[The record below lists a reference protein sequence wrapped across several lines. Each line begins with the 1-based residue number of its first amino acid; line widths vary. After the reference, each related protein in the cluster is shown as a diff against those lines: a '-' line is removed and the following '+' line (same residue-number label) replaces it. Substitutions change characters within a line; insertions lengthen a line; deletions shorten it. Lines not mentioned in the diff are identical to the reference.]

1 MAKLKK
7 AREGTMR
14 LGPASSLVFPSF
26 TTIEPFAI
34 TLRFTNFAH
43 GTGYTLVNKIS
54 KDKLSSTRRSHGFF
68 EVLLSFGSH

>member
-7 AREGTMR
+7 ARHDAIR
-14 LGPASSLVFPSF
+14 PSFFPSLSSF
-26 TTIEPFAI
+26 TTIAPFAI

-68 EVLLSFGSH
+68 EILLLFGSH

>member
-7 AREGTMR
+7 AREG
-14 LGPASSLVFPSF
+14 LASSLVFPSF
-26 TTIEPFAI
+26 TTIAPFAI

-68 EVLLSFGSH
+68 EILLLFGSH

>member
-14 LGPASSLVFPSF
+14 GPATSLVFPSF
-26 TTIEPFAI
+26 TTIAPFAI
-34 TLRFTNFAH
+34 TLRSTNFAH

-68 EVLLSFGSH
+68 EILLLFGSH